1 LYPLISSHLNSDP
14 PAKGIRPCAK
24 IHGYIKDFT
33 AYNSY
38 EFPLSFGWE
47 LQMKTPQ
54 HPMCRADKVVLEEC
68 AIDHGERAS
77 SVRFGE
83 VPAFIH
89 VAWRSDQDDV
99 GDVERCEI

>member
-1 LYPLISSHLNSDP
+1 LDSDP
-14 PAKGIRPCAK
+14 LAKGIRPWAK
-24 IHGYIKDFT
+24 IHGYIKDVT

-38 EFPLSFGWE
+38 KFPLSFGWE
-47 LQMKTPQ
+47 LQMETPQ

-83 VPAFIH
+83 VPTFIH
-89 VAWRSDQDDV
+89 VAWRSDQEDV
-99 GDVERCEI
+99 RDFERCEI

>member
-1 LYPLISSHLNSDP
+1 
-14 PAKGIRPCAK
+14 
-24 IHGYIKDFT
+24 
-33 AYNSY
+33 
-38 EFPLSFGWE
+38 
-47 LQMKTPQ
+47 MKTPQ
-54 HPMCRADKVVLEEC
+54 HPMRRADKVVLEEC
-68 AIDHGERAS
+68 AVDYGERAS

>member
-1 LYPLISSHLNSDP
+1 
-14 PAKGIRPCAK
+14 
-24 IHGYIKDFT
+24 
-33 AYNSY
+33 
-38 EFPLSFGWE
+38 
-47 LQMKTPQ
+47 MKTPQ

-68 AIDHGERAS
+68 AVDYGERAS